1 MTPRQ
6 AKSGAVAFPLI
17 LLRPEDAMIET
28 PFGIPQ
34 FECDTAEQ
42 EMWEA
47 NAAPEQLMDLV
58 TETMGVWR
66 GAEPSPSPTDFKDI
80 QERTMDF
87 AKDNAERDFT
97 FACKVCNAKTTQEIL
112 TLHMEFV
119 QDRMRTMVM
128 KTQQLYRL
136 LGDLSSQ
143 DAADRSG
150 NATNVCHSNH
160 ML

>member
-28 PFGIPQ
+28 PFGIPRAK
-34 FECDTAEQ
+34 CDTAEQ
-42 EMWEA
+42 EMREA
-47 NAAPEQLMDLV
+47 HAAPEQLTDFV

-66 GAEPSPSPTDFKDI
+66 GAEPSPIPTDFKYI

-97 FACKVCNAKTTQEIL
+97 FAGKVCNA
-112 TLHMEFV
+112 
-119 QDRMRTMVM
+119 R
-128 KTQQLYRL
+128 QLK
-136 LGDLSSQ
+136 
-143 DAADRSG
+143 RS
-150 NATNVCHSNH
+150 
-160 ML
+160 